1 MRLGFAKIRKQR
13 PYRSC
18 NCGAFAGLSCSA
30 LSAHYRRPAVPL
42 GLRGRSTSAATPPPR
57 RSREGCQLRTARSAP
72 PGSSSSSLGAQPTTG
87 STLSTCRVTVA
98 VPRGVLPEQ
107 DVRRDEVDIGI
118 MSAAERSG
126 ARKSSVAVQLLGVE
140 RPESSPATR
149 GKLLSDAPGRA
160 GSAAAA
166 GAPSL
171 ANGCCGRSR
180 SRLAH
185 RGET

>member
-1 MRLGFAKIRKQR
+1 MRLGLAKIRKQR

-107 DVRRDEVDIGI
+107 DLRRDEVDVG
-118 MSAAERSG
+118 SSCCWLVLSRPRREQNSARRARQAGAAGAAEAEAGEAEPPR
-126 ARKSSVAVQLLGVE
+126 
-140 RPESSPATR
+140 RPESTPR
-149 GKLLSDAPGRA
+149 PPLLSPPRPTPPPP
-160 GSAAAA
+160 
-166 GAPSL
+166 PS
-171 ANGCCGRSR
+171 
-180 SRLAH
+180 H
-185 RGET
+185 

>member
-1 MRLGFAKIRKQR
+1 MRLGLAKIRKQR

-42 GLRGRSTSAATPPPR
+42 GLHGRSTSAATPPPR

-107 DVRRDEVDIGI
+107 DLRRDEVDVG
-118 MSAAERSG
+118 SSCCWLVLSRPRREQNSARRARQAGAAGAAEAEAGEAEPPR
-126 ARKSSVAVQLLGVE
+126 
-140 RPESSPATR
+140 RPESTPR
-149 GKLLSDAPGRA
+149 PPLLSPPRPTPPPP
-160 GSAAAA
+160 
-166 GAPSL
+166 PS
-171 ANGCCGRSR
+171 
-180 SRLAH
+180 H
-185 RGET
+185 